1 MNFPRPLATF
11 AIAAALAALP
21 LACSAPTPPAA
32 GESGNPAAT
41 AESSGLTTAAL
52 QKFDENKFGMFIHWG
67 LYAIPAGEWKGQSI
81 RGIGE
86 WIMFRAKIPVQEY
99 AQLAKQFNP
108 VKFNAD
114 EWAQLAKD
122 AGMRYLVITSK
133 HHDGFAMFGS
143 KTSPYNIVDATPF
156 GRDPMKEL
164 SAACASHGIGFG
176 FYYSQDQDWHEP
188 NGRGN
193 TWDFPEQRQ
202 PNVYLE
208 NKVIPQV
215 KEILRGYGPLALI
228 WFDTPGMLSEQQV
241 TELRDLVKS
250 EQPSCLLNSRI
261 GHGKGDY
268 MQTGDNAIPIQV
280 YSKTKWEVP
289 ATLND
294 TWGFKKNDHNWKDAG
309 DLIAKLADI
318 VSKGGNYL
326 LNVGP
331 TAEGV
336 IPEESQQIL
345 HTIGKWIDVNGESI
359 YGTSASP
366 FYFPDIT
373 WRATVKPG
381 KVYLH
386 ILNWPGTSFRFEGLE
401 NEVTGAHFLANGS
414 DVPFQRDGAALQFTL
429 PAEPVDRYDTV
440 LVLDIADQTP
450 RVAAG
455 YAHDQLPAR
464 LDLYSWTARFRG
476 EELRYD
482 KPTMSVTNF
491 HQAETFQNELW
502 WYNYEALDGDYAV
515 EVTYACDN
523 PIAGSTFRVGVA
535 QGNQGDGSGVEGRVE
550 GTGGKFVTKP
560 VAGTIHIGPDD
571 QQIRFGLS
579 GDDKSAGV
587 RVRKITLIR
596 QAARPAS
603 D

>member
-1 MNFPRPLATF
+1 MKSRRSLLRFLASAT
-11 AIAAALAALP
+11 AAVLLLSCGNP
-21 LACSAPTPPAA
+21 STPPAA
-32 GESGNPAAT
+32 EGEADP
-41 AESSGLTTAAL
+41 TAAAL
-52 QKFDENKFGMFIHWG
+52 RKFDENKFGMFIHWG
-67 LYAIPAGEWKGQSI
+67 LYALPAGEWKGQYV

-99 AQLAKQFNP
+99 EQLAAQFNP
-108 VKFNAD
+108 VKFNAG

-133 HHDGFAMFGS
+133 HHDGFAMFDS
-143 KTSPYNIVDATPF
+143 EASPYNIVDATPF

-164 SAACASHGIGFG
+164 SAACASRGIGFG
-176 FYYSQDQDWHEP
+176 FYYSPDQDWHEA

-193 TWDFPEQRQ
+193 DWDFPTDRQ
-202 PNVYLE
+202 PQVYLE

-215 KEILRGYGPLALI
+215 KEILSGYGPLELI

-241 TELRDLVKS
+241 AELRDLVKS

-280 YSKTKWEVP
+280 YTKMEWEVP

-294 TWGFKKNDHNWKDAG
+294 TWGFKKNDQNWKDPG
-309 DLIAKLADI
+309 DLIGKLADI

-336 IPEESQQIL
+336 IPEASQQIL
-345 HTIGKWIDVNGESI
+345 RAIGKWIDVNGESI
-359 YGTSASP
+359 YGTSPSP

-386 ILNWPGTSFRFEGLE
+386 ILNWPGPSFRFEGLE
-401 NEVTGAHFLANGS
+401 SEVTRAHFLASGNE
-414 DVPFQRDGAALQFTL
+414 VPFQRDGAALQFTL
-429 PAEPVDRYDTV
+429 PAEPPDPYDTV
-440 LVLDIADQTP
+440 LVLDIADQSP

-455 YAHDQLPAR
+455 YGQDQLPER
-464 LDLYSWTARFRG
+464 LDLYAWTARFRG

-482 KPTMSVTNF
+482 KPTRSVTNF
-491 HQAETFQNELW
+491 RAAETFPNELW

-523 PIAGSTFRVGVA
+523 ALAGSAFRIGVA
-535 QGNQGDGSGVEGRVE
+535 QGNQGDSSGIEGRIEATAGQFATKRVE
-550 GTGGKFVTKP
+550 GT
-560 VAGTIHIGPDD
+560 IHVGPED
-571 QQIRFGLS
+571 QQVRFGLT
-579 GDDKSAGV
+579 GDDKSAGI
-587 RVRKITLIR
+587 RVQKITLIK
-596 QAARPAS
+596 QASPAS
-603 D
+603 GG